1 MQQLLMVYSASAEH
15 CCVLLVCSTDP
26 MQQPLM
32 ACSEHCLCSVGAI
45 ITGCDTLHHK
55 LYVTC
60 MAMRCITSST

>member
-1 MQQLLMVYSASAEH
+1 
-15 CCVLLVCSTDP
+15 

-60 MAMRCITSST
+60 MAIRCITSST